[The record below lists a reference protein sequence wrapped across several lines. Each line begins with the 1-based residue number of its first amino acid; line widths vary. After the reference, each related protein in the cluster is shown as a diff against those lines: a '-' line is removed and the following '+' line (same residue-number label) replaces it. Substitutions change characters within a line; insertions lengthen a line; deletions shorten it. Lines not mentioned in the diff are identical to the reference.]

1 MTKQDTNLVC
11 TLTAADYRDRES
23 AWLKLGSFAQAS
35 KTIPGGLAITFAPAI
50 GLRDSLAELVRL
62 EAECCAWMAFEMSE
76 SLDGIGLSITSRGED
91 GERAVRE
98 AFAPL
103 VRSSTR

>member
-1 MTKQDTNLVC
+1 MQDNELVC
-11 TLTAADYRDRES
+11 TLTAAEYQDREAAWQKLADYIKSS
-23 AWLKLGSFAQAS
+23 AAIS
-35 KTIPGGLAITFAPAI
+35 GGITVTFAPAI
-50 GLRDSLAELVRL
+50 GLRDSLAALVRL

-103 VRSSTR
+103 VRRSTR

>member
-1 MTKQDTNLVC
+1 MQDTNLIC
-11 TLTAADYRDRES
+11 TLTASDYRDREG
-23 AWLKLGSFAQAS
+23 AWLKLGNYLRAS
-35 KTIPGGLAITFAPAI
+35 TAIPGGLAFSFAPAI

-103 VRSSTR
+103 VLRSTP